1 MAENTAT
8 GGVPAPLAQIELG
21 NVLRIPA
28 VRQMT
33 LLIGVA
39 AAVALGVAAFL
50 WAQGPDLRPLFSD
63 LSGADASEVVTALNA
78 AGIENKLDSSGSR
91 VLVPRDQLHEA
102 RLELAGQ
109 GLPQGSNLGVEM
121 MSEQSS
127 FGVSQFME
135 SARYQHAL
143 ESELG
148 RTIGYLRA
156 VHDARIHLALPRQSS
171 FLRDKNQPS
180 ASVLLTMHRGRVL
193 EPGQIQSIVHL
204 VASSIPNL
212 AADAVTVIDQQG
224 RLLSGRDSDDNLALS
239 SAQFEYTQNM
249 ENVYRSRVVDLLT
262 PIVGMGRVRAQVVAD
277 LDFTVTEE
285 TRESYDPERTV
296 IRSEATNE
304 REQSAA
310 DAESGGVPGALSNQP
325 PETGGVVNPA
335 ASGEGAE
342 TVNRSLSSERH
353 YEMDKRVSV
362 VRQPVGS
369 IRKLSVAVLIDD
381 SVAIGA
387 VQSDASSEDDVAAGG
402 GLSQADI
409 DRFTALIKEA
419 VGFNETRG
427 DTVSIIN
434 VPFQTAAAPP
444 EVEEP
449 AIWQK
454 PGLQALA
461 RNVVG
466 ILVVLGIGFGLGRP
480 LLKGLLETTPTAAGV
495 LHVPATGEILPAGSA
510 APGGVTPLAPAYSYE
525 QKVAAARNI
534 TGHDPARV
542 AQVLRKWVAEDE

>member
-1 MAENTAT
+1 MAENIAT
-8 GGVPAPLAQIELG
+8 GGVPSSLAQIELG
-21 NVLRIPA
+21 SVLRIPA
-28 VRQMT
+28 VRQVT

-39 AAVALGVAAFL
+39 AAVAVGVAAFL

-63 LSGADASEVVTALNA
+63 LGGADASEVVTALNA
-78 AGIENKLDSSGSR
+78 AGIENELDSSGSR

-143 ESELG
+143 EAELA

-156 VHDARIHLALPRQSS
+156 VHDARIHLALPRQTS
-171 FLRDKNQPS
+171 FLRDKNDPS
-180 ASVLLTMHRGRVL
+180 ASVLLTMHRGRIL

-212 AADAVTVIDQQG
+212 TADAVTVIDQRG

-249 ENVYRSRVVDLLT
+249 ENVYRARVVDLLT

-310 DAESGGVPGALSNQP
+310 EAQGAGIPGALSNQP

-335 ASGEGAE
+335 AADGAE
-342 TVNRSLSSERH
+342 MVNRSLSSERH

-369 IRKLSVAVLIDD
+369 IRRLSVAVLVDD
-381 SVAIGA
+381 TVAIGA
-387 VQSDASSEDDVAAGG
+387 VEAADDDNGQDAG

-409 DRFTALIKEA
+409 DRFTTLIKEA
-419 VGFNETRG
+419 VGFSEARG
-427 DTVSIIN
+427 DTVSIVN
-434 VPFQTAAAPP
+434 VPFMTEAEPS
-444 EVEEP
+444 EVEEL

-454 PGLQALA
+454 PGLQSLA

-480 LLKGLLETTPTAAGV
+480 LLKGLLATTPTMGGIV
-495 LHVPATGEILPAGSA
+495 HVPAAGEILPAGSA
-510 APGGVTPLAPAYSYE
+510 GPGGVTPLAPAYSYE